1 MKILIYGLNFS
12 PELTGIGKYTGE
24 MADWLGKQGYDV
36 KIITAPPYYPS
47 WKISDKYSPC
57 TFTKEKNDKAT
68 VYRCPLWV
76 PSKPKTLTRIV
87 HLLSFTLSSFPLLCK
102 QMVFWH
108 PDAVICLAPP
118 FFCALQT
125 VILSKLM
132 GIKSWLHFQDFE
144 ICAMFG
150 TGLVSGGNKRSKIAH
165 LIQAFITRRFDRVST
180 ISQAMCKSAES
191 HRVSRNRVILFPN
204 WVDTDFLT
212 TESDKTYFRNKW
224 NIAPTTKVV
233 LYSGNLGKKQ
243 GLEIMLD
250 SAQALK
256 NRQDILFI
264 IVGDGAH
271 KARLMELSKQKQ
283 LENIQFH
290 LLQPYNLLPS
300 LLHMADIHLII
311 QKRGAAVA
319 VLPSK
324 LTSILSIG
332 GHSLITADLNTEL
345 GHLVINNPG
354 IATLVT
360 PEDPDALTKAI
371 IKACDDP
378 HIGSNKINLKAR
390 QYAEKQLD
398 IENILRQFEVDLQE
412 MLSR

>member
-1 MKILIYGLNFS
+1 
-12 PELTGIGKYTGE
+12 
-24 MADWLGKQGYDV
+24 
-36 KIITAPPYYPS
+36 
-47 WKISDKYSPC
+47 
-57 TFTKEKNDKAT
+57 
-68 VYRCPLWV
+68 
-76 PSKPKTLTRIV
+76 
-87 HLLSFTLSSFPLLCK
+87 
-102 QMVFWH
+102 
-108 PDAVICLAPP
+108 
-118 FFCALQT
+118 
-125 VILSKLM
+125 M

-311 QKRGAAVA
+311 QKRGVAVA

-324 LTSILSIG
+324 LASILSIG

-398 IENILRQFEVDLQE
+398 IENILRQFEVNLQE
-412 MLSR
+412 LLSR